1 MNETEN
7 RHCLKTQALPI
18 FCKTEMKSN
27 FSGRKSKN
35 SYSEISKKKN
45 NNNIHISF
53 QLFKVENNNFKR
65 KTRGVVNESQCKF
78 AAQKIKLWNTK
89 YHK

>member
-35 SYSEISKKKN
+35 SYSEISKKKIIIIFTSAFN
-45 NNNIHISF
+45 Y
-53 QLFKVENNNFKR
+53 LKL
-65 KTRGVVNESQCKF
+65 
-78 AAQKIKLWNTK
+78 KIIILKEK
-89 YHK
+89 QEE